1 MAPQQRGG
9 AKSQTQEE
17 TPDAEHEQ
25 PSAAA
30 QDAPAAA
37 NGTMS
42 AEVVPAEN
50 DDAAKPAAESDA
62 AKLAA
67 ESDAAKLAA
76 ERDAATEAPKAKSR
90 RWWPFR
96 RSTRE
101 VAATASAA
109 APPAATKDPEQ
120 TSDTSTEAKSDAA
133 LQAADADSS
142 GTSSDSGA
150 TGRDLDAGASGRHAA
165 ESDGVD
171 KGTANKADGERPGRH
186 AADVGEAAKTATEVD
201 SGKTD
206 KDAAAKGKPASGAT
220 GTAVAEKDASG
231 KPAGDA
237 TATAIAEKDADG
249 KPAGTATRTAVAE
262 KDAEGKPA
270 GSATGTAIA
279 EKDAGGATGTAV
291 AEKDADDAGREPD
304 RWAEFAG
311 RTEPPPNVAVRVG
324 RRVGRFLRHE
334 FTLAALI
341 SMAAAVVMTWPTLR
355 YPRHTIPQDIW
366 DPTLQAWQMSW
377 SGHSLLTDPGR
388 IWHSNAFYPELWTFA
403 FSDSLLGYAPLG
415 MIGEGPVA
423 AVVRYNIV
431 FVLAHAL
438 AAFGAYMLVRQ
449 LGAGRTGSAV
459 AAAGYTYAPWL
470 LAQAGHLH
478 IISNGGIPLAL
489 AMLARGHG
497 FSFRHGYRPERRH
510 AGWALAGW
518 LVAAWQLSLGFGIGL
533 VFAYVLALLGVG
545 ALLTW
550 IFKRFRVWKERRPFG
565 RKLFFADLAGGAIFV
580 AVGGLLAIP
589 YFEVADDHPYARRG
603 VEEIQLYSPPLRGFF
618 TAPPESWLWGG
629 LHEPLRNSLGWA
641 PEMTLLP
648 GFALIGLALAGL
660 FFTIW
665 SVRQRLLL
673 TLGIVV
679 GAILAMGS
687 EFQDGRYTYLPLLEH
702 VPGWDGIRTP
712 GRLMLWVTLLLGIL
726 AAGTVCAFVDRVK
739 EISANRVPPW
749 PSPWLRLVTLIPLAL
764 VLVEGI
770 NTTKHPIVPAQPAA
784 MRTVEG
790 PLLILPSDQLHDE
803 NAMLWSTTKF
813 QDIVNGGSGFVPKKL
828 EEVRQVTATFPD
840 QNSINYLRQMGVR
853 NVVVAR
859 DMLESGSPLL
869 TAIELPVDSL
879 GITREDVGSV
889 VVYRL

>member
-1 MAPQQRGG
+1 M
-9 AKSQTQEE
+9 
-17 TPDAEHEQ
+17 
-25 PSAAA
+25 
-30 QDAPAAA
+30 
-37 NGTMS
+37 
-42 AEVVPAEN
+42 
-50 DDAAKPAAESDA
+50 
-62 AKLAA
+62 
-67 ESDAAKLAA
+67 
-76 ERDAATEAPKAKSR
+76 
-90 RWWPFR
+90 
-96 RSTRE
+96 
-101 VAATASAA
+101 
-109 APPAATKDPEQ
+109 
-120 TSDTSTEAKSDAA
+120 
-133 LQAADADSS
+133 
-142 GTSSDSGA
+142 
-150 TGRDLDAGASGRHAA
+150 DAGTSGRHAA
-165 ESDGVD
+165 ASEGVD
-171 KGTANKADGERPGRH
+171 AGTASAAGSDRAGRH
-186 AADVGEAAKTATEVD
+186 AADDQAAAKTKVD
-201 SGKTD
+201 DETAKAADSTGKRAAETTD
-206 KDAAAKGKPASGAT
+206 TSAGKAAGTTVADKAAVDGKAAGTAVDEKDAADSKTAST
-220 GTAVAEKDASG
+220 KVAEKD
-231 KPAGDA
+231 D
-237 TATAIAEKDADG
+237 D
-249 KPAGTATRTAVAE
+249 
-262 KDAEGKPA
+262 DAEG
-270 GSATGTAIA
+270 
-279 EKDAGGATGTAV
+279 
-291 AEKDADDAGREPD
+291 PD

-355 YPRHTIPQDIW
+355 YPRHTIPQDTW

-438 AAFGAYMLVRQ
+438 AAFGAYVLVRQ

-533 VFAYVLALLGVG
+533 VFAYVLALLAVV

-550 IFKRFRVWKERRPFG
+550 LFKRFRVWRERRPFG
-565 RKLFFADLAGGAIFV
+565 RKLFFADLGGGAIFV

-589 YFEVADDHPYARRG
+589 YFEVADAHPYARRG
-603 VEEIQLYSPPLRGFF
+603 AEEIQLYSPPLRGFF

-629 LHEPLRNSLGWA
+629 LHDPLRNSLGWP

-665 SVRQRLLL
+665 TVRQRLLL
-673 TLGIVV
+673 TLGVV
-679 GAILAMGS
+679 VAAVLAMGS
-687 EFQDGRYTYLPLLEH
+687 EFEGGRFTYLPLLEH

-739 EISANRVPPW
+739 EISANRIPPW

-770 NTTKHPIVPAQPAA
+770 NTTQHPIVPAQPAA
-784 MRTVEG
+784 MRTLEG
-790 PLLILPSDQLHDE
+790 PLLVLPSDQLHDE
-803 NAMLWSTTKF
+803 NVMLWSTTKF

-859 DMLESGSPLL
+859 DFIPSGSPLL